1 MVDPRSYAYR
11 LKSSSSYERI
21 KKKIGDSVLVQS
33 KGTETIYFNSILFRI
48 IIECFTIYT
57 SSRKQTTKINELL
70 PLHNGQYEKNT
81 DLSGRPIRKKYG
93 FRLYNTEK

>member
-1 MVDPRSYAYR
+1 MVDPRSYG
-11 LKSSSSYERI
+11 LQIEKFIELWTN

-33 KGTETIYFNSILFRI
+33 KGTETIYFNSIRI

-70 PLHNGQYEKNT
+70 PLHNVQYEKNT
-81 DLSGRPIRKKYG
+81 DLSGRPIRKKYD
-93 FRLYNTEK
+93 FRLYNTDK